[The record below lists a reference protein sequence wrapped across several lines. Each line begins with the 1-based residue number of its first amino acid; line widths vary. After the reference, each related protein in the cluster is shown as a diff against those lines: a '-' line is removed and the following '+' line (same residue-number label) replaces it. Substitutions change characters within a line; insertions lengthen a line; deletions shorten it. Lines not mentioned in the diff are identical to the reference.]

1 MLAICAQLR
10 SILILQMKQEST
22 PPQPRTF
29 YLATLI
35 IDVLLSNMTYDKFAE
50 NRIEDKHRVSVTGG
64 LGGRASSVGIGC
76 RPGLSWGPMLG
87 GYHANLQGIQ

>member
-1 MLAICAQLR
+1 
-10 SILILQMKQEST
+10 
-22 PPQPRTF
+22 
-29 YLATLI
+29 
-35 IDVLLSNMTYDKFAE
+35 MTYDKFAE

-64 LGGRASSVGIGC
+64 LGGRASAVGIGC